1 VQSDPIIL
9 TPDPECRLC
18 HGRGQFYERHAP
30 NMSERLVCDCV
41 MRNAPQDAES
51 QARIDA
57 GDYEIEQPE
66 EEDFDADDLA
76 DSDDDYDPQERMVWD
91 GRDEP

>member
-1 VQSDPIIL
+1 MPSEPIIL

-18 HGRGQFYERHAP
+18 HGRGQFWERHAP
-30 NMSERLVCDCV
+30 NMSERLVCECV

-57 GDYEIEQPE
+57 GDYEIEQPDG
-66 EEDFDADDLA
+66 DFHADDLV
-76 DSDDDYDPQERMVWD
+76 DPDEGYDPRERMQWD
-91 GRDEP
+91 GREEP